1 MSRDKTATEL
11 SEALFTKLQSET
23 LVLLHTIDAET
34 GAPTSSAISWVY
46 APDRN
51 KIRFALDQ
59 RSRLVNNIRN
69 NEQVALTVFATGTIH
84 SIHGRAQ
91 LVTEALEGVPFK
103 LARRVRAPVFTVFC
117 RRVGPARYAGRVEPF
132 PLSAAEDPG
141 RAAAEDAAAFNARLE
156 AAVRENP
163 GHWLWMYDRW
173 KRLERLEE
181 PALRGAQ

>member
-103 LARRVRAPVFTVFC
+103 LACIDVNIDAVRDAMFFGSKLTVEPEYEKTYDQRAAERLDNQVFT
-117 RRVGPARYAGRVEPF
+117 
-132 PLSAAEDPG
+132 
-141 RAAAEDAAAFNARLE
+141 
-156 AAVRENP
+156 
-163 GHWLWMYDRW
+163 
-173 KRLERLEE
+173 
-181 PALRGAQ
+181 ALKKA